1 MTPNCLLHFNGF
13 PGTGKLT
20 IAKELAALV
29 PSFRLMDNHAINN
42 LIFAM
47 VRMDGTSKISRDAW
61 NAIDDIRDIMLD
73 FMPKHANPSLSFIF
87 TNALA
92 KDDPTDVAVYK
103 RVRRA
108 AEERGS
114 AYIPVVLRCDPE
126 ENQRRISM
134 PDRETK
140 MKMTDPAGLLDM
152 YLSKKELLVPD
163 HPNLME
169 MDVTTISP
177 AEAAGRIKNHAFTVM
192 GTN

>member
-1 MTPNCLLHFNGF
+1 MTPNCILHFNGF

-20 IAKELAALV
+20 IAKELAAQE
-29 PSFRLMDNHAINN
+29 PAFRLIDNHAINN

-47 VRMDGTSKISRDAW
+47 VRMDGTTKISRDAW
-61 NAIDDIRDIMLD
+61 NAIDDIRDTMLN
-73 FMPKHANPSLSFIF
+73 FMPRNANPSLSFIF

-92 KDDPTDVAVYK
+92 NDDPTDVAVYQ

-114 AYIPVVLRCDPE
+114 AYIPVILICDPD
-126 ENQRRISM
+126 ENQRRVSM
-134 PDRETK
+134 PDREIK

-152 YLSKKELLVPD
+152 YLSQKKLLVPD

-169 MDVTTISP
+169 LDVTRISP
-177 AEAAGRIKNHAFTVM
+177 AESAGRIKDHAFKCM
-192 GTN
+192 SL